1 MASWHRVRWVLVC
14 VAAEAL
20 AAGGLDP
27 SVMAGVILT
36 GSGPA
41 ASGRAVAARATFS
54 IVGDDLTVDLENV
67 SSVDTAEA
75 SEVLTSL
82 YFDILKG
89 GVRPP
94 LSFTGAT
101 GFVWLVRSGTSDLE
115 YLYEPQTFTQV
126 SGIPSDLKAVNR
138 GDASWQ
144 FLTMDETREPLFGLG
159 LGTVANNALSPND
172 FDPSIVGPSGN
183 TMLNFGIYR
192 GGDISPKGV
201 LANRYVVK
209 NTATFHFKGV
219 AGYEESDIV
228 EHAAFGFGT
237 SPDSVIIVPEPP
249 AAILAPAI
257 TALGVALRR
266 FRRRPSPSRA
276 AGHGP
281 RPPSP
286 CSAPCGTDRR
296 PA

>member
-1 MASWHRVRWVLVC
+1 MASWRRVRWFLAC
-14 VAAEAL
+14 VVVEAS
-20 AAGGLDP
+20 AAGGFAP

-41 ASGRAVAARATFS
+41 ASGRVVAARATVS

-67 SSVDTAEA
+67 SPANTAEA

-82 YFDILKG
+82 YFDIRKG

-94 LSFTGAT
+94 LSFASAT
-101 GFVWLVRSGTSDLE
+101 GFVWLVRNGTNDME
-115 YLYEPQTFTQV
+115 YRYVPQTFTQV

-144 FLTMDETREPLFGLG
+144 FLTMDETQEPFFGLG
-159 LGTVANNALSPND
+159 LGTVGNSDLDPNG
-172 FDPSIVGPSGN
+172 FDPSVVGPPGN

-192 GGDISPKGV
+192 GGDINPKGV

-209 NTATFHFKGV
+209 NKATFRFKGA
-219 AGYEESDIV
+219 AGYDESDIV

-237 SPDSVIIVPEPP
+237 GPDSVVIVPEPP
-249 AAILAPAI
+249 AAILAPAL

-266 FRRRPSPSRA
+266 LRRRPSPSRE